1 MRLST
6 KHRAHLG
13 EAFRW
18 TPIEPLTLRTLA
30 IAMFAMG
37 VPVATG
43 FALGKPSLGLVI
55 GLGSMLLANEV
66 PGQAAEGGHGW
77 GASIVP
83 ALLAVPA
90 AMLLGR
96 VPWGDAAM
104 VAICVAA
111 ATLVNWSRP
120 AAGGAVRFIIFL
132 ILNLGLSAS
141 GGGAHHGGAALLFG
155 IGALWRA
162 ILRRLFRKRHA
173 PAPGVTETP
182 PARVVTPAQRRRH
195 FQRTMRS
202 LQGWQYPIRLGVGL
216 AVAVLLR
223 DLWPERHFGWVVL
236 TIALLTPRAIEHLPI
251 QITQRVAGTLA
262 GVALAGAVLH
272 LAPGHVAL
280 AVAVV
285 LLGVAAPIA
294 RAGNYALYCLL
305 STPVILLAMDAGAE
319 GADGLLVDRLI
330 ATIGGAAVIL
340 AANVAMDWWLGG
352 QAKQEPSSRRK
363 PGPRAPDDTAE

>member
-13 EAFRW
+13 EAFHW

-37 VPVATG
+37 VPVITG
-43 FALGKPSLGLVI
+43 FALGKPALGLVI
-55 GLGSMLLANEV
+55 GLGSMLLANET
-66 PGQAAEGGHGW
+66 PGQAPGQATEGGHGW

-96 VPWGDAAM
+96 VPWSDAAM
-104 VAICVAA
+104 VGLSAAA

-132 ILNLGLSAS
+132 ILNLGLSAA
-141 GGGAHHGGAALLFG
+141 GGGAHRGGAALLFG

-162 ILRRLFRKRHA
+162 VLRRLFRPRHA
-173 PAPGVTETP
+173 PAPAAPEAP
-182 PARVVTPAQRRRH
+182 PARVVTPRQRRIH
-195 FQRTMRS
+195 FRRTMGT
-202 LQGWQYPIRLGVGL
+202 LQGWQYPIRLGFGL
-216 AVAVLLR
+216 TAAVLLR
-223 DLWPERHFGWVVL
+223 DLWPERHLGWIVL
-236 TIALLTPRAIEHLPI
+236 TIALLTPRAIEHLPV

-262 GVALAGAVLH
+262 GVALAGAILW
-272 LAPGHVAL
+272 LSPGHVLL
-280 AVAVV
+280 AAMVVA
-285 LLGVAAPIA
+285 LGVAAPLA

-305 STPVILLAMDAGAE
+305 STPVILLAIDAGTE
-319 GADGLLVDRLI
+319 GEAGLLADRLI
-330 ATIGGAAVIL
+330 ATLGGAAVIF
-340 AANVAMDWWLGG
+340 AANWAMDRAMEG
-352 QAKQEPSSRRK
+352 RK
-363 PGPRAPDDTAE
+363 AT